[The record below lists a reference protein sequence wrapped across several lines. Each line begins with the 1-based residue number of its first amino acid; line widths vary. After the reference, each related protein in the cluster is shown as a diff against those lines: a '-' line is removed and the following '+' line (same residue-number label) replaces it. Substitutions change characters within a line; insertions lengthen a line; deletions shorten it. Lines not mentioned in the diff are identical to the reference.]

1 MSNMCKN
8 LIRVGVVSS
17 INYLAGCVRVSFED
31 REKVVSDELPLL
43 SFEYNMPKVGESVLC
58 LFLGNGISNGF
69 CLGRY
74 YSDDNL
80 PKTSDTYYK
89 DLGEAFYK
97 YDKNTKTL
105 TISADNIVFDGDVRI
120 SGNLNVNG
128 NITATGSIDGSNI

>member
-1 MSNMCKN
+1 MYKN

-17 INYLAGCVRVSFED
+17 INYSSGCVRVSFED
-31 REKVVSDELPLL
+31 RERVVSDELPLL

-58 LFLGNGISNGF
+58 LFLGNGMLNGF
-69 CLGRY
+69 CLGKY

-89 DLGEAFYK
+89 DLGEAFCK

-105 TISADNIVFDGDVRI
+105 TISADNIVFDG
-120 SGNLNVNG
+120 NLSVSG
-128 NITATGSIDGSNI
+128 NITATGTITGSNI